1 MLAVLVVLGAALA
14 RGLGAPVAGAQCVE
28 HDCFSLHWARGGFAS
43 ARRGCEERGGHLM
56 TVRSTVAAD
65 VLELLLQNSSAAA
78 RLWLGLHLPRDC
90 TEPGPRLRG
99 FRWVTGDADTDYVN
113 WRRNGSVCGRACA
126 AVSRDL
132 LWEERRCHDSL
143 DGFLCEYNY
152 LGTCRGLSGGDVTY
166 RTPFGARDSDLVALP
181 PDTEAWLP
189 ALNLQ
194 LVCKEDGGLFRW
206 SAHLPGAWA
215 CQVENGGCKGTCQEK
230 DGHPSCT
237 CPEGRKLEA
246 DARSCSA
253 PCASAPCEQ
262 LCVPHGTDLIC
273 MCHEGYELTEDG
285 IHCKDIDDC
294 QVNPQVCDQICINT
308 EGGFQCQCHEGYEL
322 VEGKC
327 RDVLEC
333 YEVSCQH
340 HCEDVPGGYRCV
352 CFEGYAPDPKNPL
365 KCVSFCN
372 QSQCPAECDPHV
384 QSNCMCPDGFILD
397 ESETGPKMC
406 IDINECEMQHCD
418 GICTNT
424 LGSFRCDC
432 PEGQVLTDP
441 YTCVNRS
448 DFETEISGS
457 GEIYPQTPV
466 PTQLPPAK
474 SLHPGALVGIIVGT
488 LSMIIILIA
497 LVYHLM
503 KKNFIAQRAMD
514 YKCSSS
520 IEKEVGLYHVTP
532 GCSSAGQKL

>member
-1 MLAVLVVLGAALA
+1 MAILGT
-14 RGLGAPVAGAQCVE
+14 PWCVE
-28 HDCFSLHWARGGFAS
+28 HDCFSLHWARGDFAS
-43 ARRGCEERGGHLM
+43 ARRGCEELGGHLM

-78 RLWLGLHLPRDC
+78 RLWLGLHLSRDC

-132 LWEERRCHDSL
+132 LWEERRCQDSL

-152 LGTCRGLSGGDVTY
+152 LGTCRGLPGGDVTY

-189 ALNLQ
+189 ALDLE
-194 LVCKEDGGLFRW
+194 LVCKEDGGRFRW

-215 CQVENGGCKGTCQEK
+215 CQVDNGGCEGTCQEK
-230 DGHPSCT
+230 DGHPSCA
-237 CPEGRKLEA
+237 CPEGRTLEA
-246 DARSCSA
+246 DDRSCSA

-262 LCVPHGTDLIC
+262 LCVPHGTDILC
-273 MCHEGYELTEDG
+273 MCLEGYELTEDG
-285 IHCKDIDDC
+285 IHCQDIDDC

-308 EGGFQCQCHEGYEL
+308 EGGFECQCRQGYEL

-333 YEVSCQH
+333 YEVLCQH
-340 HCEDVPGGYRCV
+340 HCEDIPGGYRCI
-352 CFEGYAPDPKNPL
+352 CFEGYAPHPEDPL
-365 KCVSFCN
+365 KCVLFCN

-384 QSNCMCPDGFILD
+384 QNNCVCPDGFILD

-457 GEIYPQTPV
+457 GEIYLQTPV

-488 LSMIIILIA
+488 LSMIVILIA

-503 KKNFIAQRAMD
+503 KKHFIAQRAMD